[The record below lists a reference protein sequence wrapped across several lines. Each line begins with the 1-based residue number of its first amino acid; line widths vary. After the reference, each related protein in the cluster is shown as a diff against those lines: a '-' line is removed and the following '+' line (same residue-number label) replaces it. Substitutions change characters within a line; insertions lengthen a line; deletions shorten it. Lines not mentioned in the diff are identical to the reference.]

1 MKPILLASAAV
12 LALAA
17 FGAPTAQA
25 ANARKPYANID
36 RSNDKG
42 NDTGDSQVD
51 RLNDMQLDRNYAGP
65 RYPVGTPPP
74 PPAPMAPG
82 ASMPPAGSYTAPVPR
97 PRGQ

>member
-1 MKPILLASAAV
+1 MKPILLASVAV

-17 FGAPTAQA
+17 FGAQSAQA

-42 NDTGDSQVD
+42 NDTGDNQVD

-74 PPAPMAPG
+74 PFTPMTPGVSAPP
-82 ASMPPAGSYTAPVPR
+82 SGSSTTPMPR
-97 PRGQ
+97 PRG

>member
-1 MKPILLASAAV
+1 MKPILLAFAAV

-25 ANARKPYANID
+25 ANARKPYGNID

-51 RLNDMQLDRNYAGP
+51 RLNDMQLERNYAGP

-74 PPAPMAPG
+74 SFAPMPPG
-82 ASMPPAGSYTAPVPR
+82 ASTPPAGSYTAPVPR
-97 PRGQ
+97 PRG